1 MPTSDV
7 GCTDLCELLHARAA
21 ELGDRT
27 AYVFLGTDL
36 EAGQTLSYASLAWS
50 AEAIARQLRAHAV
63 PGDRVLLAFDNSLDA
78 VKLFWGC
85 IVAGVIPVPAP
96 APDKGN
102 ARVGGSR
109 LVGICDDADV
119 ALAMTDDGHIE
130 SGRAQ
135 APGRPWRTLNALLN
149 EAQGP
154 DAPTS
159 ASCSRDQDAVAYLQY
174 TSGSTSAPRGV
185 EITHHNV
192 LAQCQALM
200 SGVDTHGKTGLV
212 WLPWF
217 HDYGLVHGVLQPLYS
232 AGTSFLMSTAQF
244 LLHPLKWLEAIARH
258 GVTHS
263 GAPNFAYAACV
274 QALARAPHWTA
285 RLDGWRYASCG
296 AEPVRATT
304 LDAFANA
311 FARFGFNRTAFAPSY
326 GLAEAVLAVTVKSAP
341 TPLLQL
347 TLDAQAL
354 ERNEV
359 RAAAREAAATRTLVG
374 CGPVLPGF
382 QLRIVD
388 PDTGRPCASD
398 RVGEIWVAGPSV
410 ARGYRGQADASTEH
424 FGGTLAPGAADTARY
439 LRTGDLGF
447 IHGGELFVAG
457 RRKDLIIANGRN
469 LYPQDLE
476 QTAEA
481 AHLHIRVGGVIAVS
495 VDKGV
500 KETVVVLVECSRRP
514 SPDVVRQL
522 VDAVHQRVSTE
533 HQVDVH
539 DIVPL
544 RTGTLPR
551 TSSGKPQRSAARR
564 LYLQGRL
571 EPLRMSAHPPSS
583 AALSPGQAPDDALLD
598 TLALLWSDV
607 LGREVIDHDASF
619 FDLGGDSLLATQLVS
634 RLRARLGLDLPISA
648 VFEAPTVRGLA
659 DRLRQTPASPNGA
672 PVPSSVEVAAPPP
685 AARGPGSPV
694 GLSFSQERM
703 WFMHEL
709 APHGSAYNIP
719 LAMRLMGPLNVPALQ
734 GALARVVERHEI
746 LRTRFVKTA
755 DGVSGEVVVP
765 PVATIQQV
773 QLNSDGREPP
783 EQRLRQHLAEVTCQ
797 PFVLDQCPL
806 FRVQLVHMAGQ
817 DAVLLIVMHHII
829 SDQWSF
835 AELGQELGVHYS
847 ALVSGT
853 EASLPELQV
862 QYADYARWHRDWFET
877 ERRSSELAYWSRRL
891 NGLEPLPL
899 NNDLPR
905 PLEQSF
911 RGAALRFPLEG
922 EHIAGLRA
930 LGAAHGASLSMVLIA
945 ALNVLL
951 LRHTGK
957 TDIGIGVPI
966 ANRHHLASENLIGTF
981 VNTLVFR
988 TDLDGDPD
996 FRTVLSRVREVSLEA
1011 FAHQDM
1017 PFEVLV
1023 RELAARPDSSRQPLF
1038 NVLFNMVNTRAR
1050 DCHFEGLDWSRL
1062 DFDRASTQFDLS
1074 FVVDVLYDRA
1084 FVIEYATDLFLPD
1097 TVQRM
1102 GEHLLQILR
1111 TAVQAPGVRVAT
1123 IPLLGE
1129 AERDRLHRWSHG
1141 PVEALSA
1148 RTVTEWV
1155 ASGSRQAS
1163 QRTALV
1169 SGDVRLTHQELDEA
1183 SNRLARLLRQRG
1195 VARGSRVGVCLP
1207 RSHDLVVVLL
1217 AILKAGAA
1225 YVPLD
1230 PDYPRQRLVDQ
1241 MQDAELALLVSHSS
1255 VVLEEDQTPRLLVDG
1270 DLGQIDATAH
1280 RLQDD
1285 PLRDARPEDPAYLI
1299 YTSGSTGRPKGV
1311 AVPHRAVVNL
1321 LESMARAPGC
1331 AAHDRLL
1338 AVTTPS
1344 FDIAVLEL
1352 FLPLGTG
1359 GTVVVAS
1366 QADATDGRA
1375 LAELMVREDITVLQA
1390 TPSRWHLLLEAGWA
1404 GNPRLKALVGGE
1416 PLTPD
1421 LASRL
1426 LARCGEVW
1434 NMYGPTETTV
1444 WSSCWRV
1451 SPDAIQAIDL
1461 GRPVLNTVIQVLDP
1475 HLQPCPIGVPGEIC
1489 IGGTGVAIGY
1499 HRQAALTAERFI
1511 EQPEARDPLA
1521 SRIYRTGD
1529 RGRWRCDGS
1538 LEHGGRLDDQIK
1550 LRGFRVELGEIE
1562 ARLLG
1567 HSAVARAVV
1576 VLREDAPGQPRLVA
1590 YVVPRGPMPP
1600 REELREH
1607 LRRWL
1612 PDHMVPGL
1620 FMALDHIPVLPNGKT
1635 NRRALPA
1642 PSADPSHGRTPPT
1655 PPRSPTETVILS
1667 IWQAALQSEMIGV
1680 HDNFFDLGG
1689 HSILAV
1695 GVVSRIESALQRP
1708 VALALLFKHPTVA
1721 DLADALSQ
1729 AQPDDHKDVPVA
1741 VLQPQGRGPGLF
1753 LLAGAE
1759 MYRRL
1764 AQQLDAEMPVYGVFS
1779 QTEIDLLEQPADLP
1793 PPVVTVET
1801 LAREYEALIRGIQPH
1816 GPYFLGGFSIGGLLA
1831 FEVARQLQA
1840 EGETIGL
1847 IALLDSKLP
1856 GQGFRHLMAGVA
1868 RRLRLLRRQGL
1879 GHLLH
1884 IYRVYRHQAE
1894 HRHEPGSR
1902 RIHTYAQAIRA
1913 HEAVPCDLPAVFL
1926 QAGDDPST
1934 APAYGWRALVP
1945 GLAVERVPGKH
1956 MDILEPPHVDVLA
1969 SVMRQHIA
1977 RARGSGTLPVLTG
1990 HTAAPHPTSAS
2001 TTS

>member
-7 GCTDLCELLHARAA
+7 QYAHLRELLCKRVTDYGEHA
-21 ELGDRT
+21 
-27 AYVFLGTDL
+27 AYVFLGHGL
-36 EAGQTLSYASLAWS
+36 EASHTLSYAALGQS
-50 AEAIARQLRAHAV
+50 ADAIAKRLRARV
-63 PGDRVLLAFDNSLDA
+63 GPGDRVLLAFDNHLDA
-78 VKLFWGC
+78 VQLFWGC
-85 IVAGVIPVPAP
+85 ILAGAIPVPAP
-96 APDKGN
+96 VPDNRNG
-102 ARVGGSR
+102 RTSESR
-109 LVGICDDADV
+109 LLGIANDADV
-119 ALAMTDDGHIE
+119 ALAMTDEGHIE
-130 SGRAQ
+130 TGRTQ
-135 APGRPWRTLNALLN
+135 IPGRTWCTLGALLN
-149 EAQGP
+149 EQP
-154 DAPTS
+154 QNDAVAS
-159 ASCSRDQDAVAYLQY
+159 APEGLVESPVAYLQY

-192 LAQCQALM
+192 MAQCRSLV
-200 SGVDTHGKTGLV
+200 SGADTPWMKALV

-232 AGTSFLMSTAQF
+232 GGTSFLMSTVQF
-244 LLHPLKWLEAIARH
+244 LLHPLKWLDAIAMH

-274 QALARAPHWTA
+274 QALARSPRWNA
-285 RLDGWRYASCG
+285 RLDSWRYATCG

-304 LDAFANA
+304 LDAFSQA
-311 FARFGFNRTAFAPSY
+311 FTPFGFQRTALAPSY
-326 GLAEAVLAVTVKSAP
+326 GLAEAVLAVTVKNAT
-341 TPLLQL
+341 TPLQQV
-347 TLDAQAL
+347 TLDAQAI

-359 RAAAREAAATRTLVG
+359 RPADPEATGTRTLVG
-374 CGPVLPGF
+374 CGPALPGF

-388 PDTGRPCASD
+388 PDTRTPCAPD
-398 RVGEIWVAGPSV
+398 RIGEIWVAGPSV
-410 ARGYRGQADASTEH
+410 GRGYWGQPDATAEH
-424 FGGTLAPGAADTARY
+424 FGGTLAPEVADPTHY

-447 IHGGELFVAG
+447 LHGGELFVAG

-476 QTAEA
+476 QTAES
-481 AHLHIRVGGVIAVS
+481 AHPGIRGGGVIAIS
-495 VDKGV
+495 VDKGAR
-500 KETVVVLVECSRRP
+500 EAVVMLVECSRRP
-514 SPDVVRQL
+514 SPEVVRQL
-522 VDAVHQRVSTE
+522 VDAVHKRVAAE
-533 HQVDVH
+533 HQVDLH

-551 TSSGKPQRSAARR
+551 TSSGKPQRNAARR
-564 LYLQGRL
+564 LYLEGRL
-571 EPLRMSAHPPSS
+571 EPLRLSAQSS
-583 AALSPGQAPDDALLD
+583 TNTSTDHTANAALLD
-598 TLALLWSDV
+598 TLTLLWSEI
-607 LGREVIDHDASF
+607 LGHEVIDHDANF

-634 RLRARLGLDLPISA
+634 RLRTRLGLDLPISA
-648 VFEAPTVRGLA
+648 VFETPTVRGLA
-659 DRLRQTPASPNGA
+659 ERLGQLPAAPNSAVASPPVPAAATPA
-672 PVPSSVEVAAPPP
+672 
-685 AARGPGSPV
+685 AARGPGSRLD
-694 GLSFSQERM
+694 LSFSQERM

-709 APHGSAYNIP
+709 APQSSAYNIP
-719 LAMRLMGPLNVPALQ
+719 LAMRLKGPLEVAALQ
-734 GALARVVERHEI
+734 AALDRVVERHEI

-755 DGVSGEVVVP
+755 DGVFAEVVP
-765 PVATIQQV
+765 PPAVPLQQV
-773 QLNSDGREPP
+773 RLVTDGRGVPDEL
-783 EQRLRQHLAEVTCQ
+783 LRRHLADVTCQ

-806 FRVQLVHMAGQ
+806 VRLQLIHLAEH

-835 AELGQELGVHYS
+835 AELGRELAAHYS
-847 ALVSGT
+847 ALVSGS
-853 EASLPELQV
+853 EACLPELPI
-862 QYADYARWHRDWFET
+862 QYADYARWHRDWFEQT
-877 ERRSSELAYWSRRL
+877 RRASELAYWSKRL
-891 NGLEPLPL
+891 EGLEPLPL

-911 RGAALRFPLEG
+911 RGAALRFPLEH

-945 ALNVLL
+945 ALKVLL
-951 LRHTGK
+951 HRHTGK

-996 FRTVLSRVREVSLEA
+996 FLTVLSRVRTVSLEA
-1011 FAHQDM
+1011 FSHQDM

-1038 NVLFNMVNTRAR
+1038 NVLFNMVNTQAR
-1050 DCHFEGLDWSRL
+1050 DCHFEGLTWSRL

-1074 FVVDVLYDRA
+1074 VVVDVMYDHA
-1084 FVIEYATDLFLPD
+1084 FTIEYATDLFVPE

-1111 TAVQAPGVRVAT
+1111 IAVQAPDSRVAT
-1123 IPLLGE
+1123 LPLLGN
-1129 AERDRLHRWSHG
+1129 AERERLNQWSRG
-1141 PVEALSA
+1141 PVEAPVAASA
-1148 RTVTEWV
+1148 HAWV
-1155 ASGSRQAS
+1155 ARGLLQAA
-1163 QRTALV
+1163 QRPALV
-1169 SGDVRLTHQELDEA
+1169 HGAARLTHHELDEA

-1195 VARGSRVGVCLP
+1195 VARGCRVGVCLP
-1207 RSHDLVVVLL
+1207 RNHELVIVLL
-1217 AILKAGAA
+1217 AILKSGAA

-1230 PDYPRQRLVDQ
+1230 PDYPRQRLSDQ
-1241 MQDAELALLVSHSS
+1241 MLDAELALLVSHSS
-1255 VVLEEDQTPRLLVDG
+1255 VVLDEDQPPRLLVDR
-1270 DLGQIDATAH
+1270 DRAQIDTAAPH
-1280 RLQDD
+1280 RLPDD
-1285 PLRDARPEDPAYLI
+1285 ALLDARPEDPAYLI

-1311 AVPHRAVVNL
+1311 AVPHRAMVNL

-1331 AAHDRLL
+1331 TVHDRLL

-1375 LAELMVREDITVLQA
+1375 LAELLAREDITVLQA
-1390 TPSRWHLLLEAGWA
+1390 TPSRWHLLLDAGWA

-1451 SPDAIQAIDL
+1451 TPDAVQAIDL
-1461 GRPVLNTVIQVLDP
+1461 GRPVLNTSVQVLDR
-1475 HLQPCPIGVPGEIC
+1475 HLQPCPIGVPGEIW
-1489 IGGTGVAIGY
+1489 IGGAGVAIGY
-1499 HRQAALTAERFI
+1499 HRQPALTAERFI
-1511 EQPEARDPLA
+1511 DQPQAPDPLGT
-1521 SRIYRTGD
+1521 RLYRTGD

-1538 LEHGGRLDDQIK
+1538 LEHGGRFDDQIK

-1562 ARLLG
+1562 SRLLG
-1567 HSAVARAVV
+1567 HEAIARAVV
-1576 VLREDAPGQPRLVA
+1576 ALREDAPGQARLVA
-1590 YVVPRGPMPP
+1590 YLVPRGTLPT
-1600 REELREH
+1600 RESLREH

-1620 FMALDHIPVLPNGKT
+1620 FVEMDSIPVLPNGKT

-1642 PSADPSHGRTPPT
+1642 PSADPSRTRTPPT
-1655 PPRSPTETVILS
+1655 PPRSATEMVILS
-1667 IWQAALQSEMIGV
+1667 IWQAALQTEMIGV

-1708 VALALLFKHPTVA
+1708 CALALLFKHPTVA

-1729 AQPDDHKDVPVA
+1729 KALPDEHKDIPVA
-1741 VLQPQGRGPGLF
+1741 VLHPQGKGPGLF

-1764 AQQLDAEMPVYGVFS
+1764 AQQLDADMPVYGVFS
-1779 QTEIDLLEQPADLP
+1779 QTEIDLLEQPTDQAA
-1793 PPVVTVET
+1793 PVVTVET
-1801 LAREYEALIRGIQPH
+1801 LAREYKALIRSIQPH

-1831 FEVARQLQA
+1831 FEVARQLRT

-1847 IALLDSKLP
+1847 IALLDSRLP
-1856 GQGFRHLMAGVA
+1856 GHGFRHLMAGVV

-1879 GHLLH
+1879 GHVLH
-1884 IYRVYRHQAE
+1884 IYRVYRRQAE
-1894 HRHEPGSR
+1894 QRHEPGSR
-1902 RIHTYAQAIRA
+1902 RIQVYSQAIRA

-1926 QAGDDPST
+1926 QAADDPST
-1934 APAYGWRALVP
+1934 APAYGWRSLVP
-1945 GLAVERVPGKH
+1945 GLTVERVPGKH
-1956 MDILEPPHVDVLA
+1956 MDILETPHVDVLSA
-1969 SVMRQHIA
+1969 ALRQHLA
-1977 RARGSGTLPVLTG
+1977 RARGAGTSMAQTG
-1990 HTAAPHPTSAS
+1990 HTAAPSPTGAS
-2001 TTS
+2001 NT